1 VAAALKAV
9 LEVLAGGGPI
19 FQFLLGFGSS
29 NMWPLIEGLQIP
41 VHYPMLH
48 VESPA
53 NLGILQAALRKMATF
68 EMVDGDTVNDL
79 LWEYEKEEEVMF
91 ELQNTGYDSNQF
103 QASFGFPLY
112 VLAYFIV
119 LTIVLAPINCLR
131 SKCK

>member
-1 VAAALKAV
+1 
-9 LEVLAGGGPI
+9 
-19 FQFLLGFGSS
+19 
-29 NMWPLIEGLQIP
+29 
-41 VHYPMLH
+41 
-48 VESPA
+48 
-53 NLGILQAALRKMATF
+53 MATF

-131 SKCK
+131 AKCKSPAKDIPEGGEGEGQQNCCIRGKRKFCAKFCNT